1 MAPGN
6 QLFDRGARREIGQ
19 QAFRRGAVGREIPD
33 PPKAEIGWIEAAL
46 WSPRRWKVHSCAAMS
61 GASRTATAQAPGG
74 FMIKAPWPDISHLL
88 LAALSQAKALGGKNG
103 TAFLNHSRTPF
114 TASDL
119 TTMLPSSSTS
129 EAP

>member
-1 MAPGN
+1 MFFAA
-6 QLFDRGARREIGQ
+6 ARLEEKFQIPQ
-19 QAFRRGAVGREIPD
+19 KPKLVGSKRPFGPFGE
-33 PPKAEIGWIEAAL
+33 
-46 WSPRRWKVHSCAAMS
+46 WKVHSCAAIP

-88 LAALSQAKALGGKNG
+88 LAALSQANALGGKYG
-103 TAFLNHSRTPF
+103 TAFLNHSRTPI